1 MTDAINNFVYITGKM
16 NEARYTAKY
25 ATKAANTTASSAHP
39 LIKTTPLVDDCS
51 L

>member
-1 MTDAINNFVYITGKM
+1 MTDVINNFVYIIEKM